1 MLQRRLAS
9 AITRSMP
16 DVEVRGTPDVAEAL
30 QLLGDER
37 SRLLITEGR
46 TRAGDGVMLVTQA
59 RRRRPALPVIVM
71 SASAPDSRAWRDRID
86 RMGAAAL
93 VEKPP
98 HLENFVGLVVRMLE
112 PAHGFSGEVVLEA
125 LPDLVQMLC
134 LSHASGVLRIHHGDE
149 PGTIWFNRG
158 DVVHAT
164 AVDKQGVEAFQL
176 MLGWAAGAFHLDR
189 QATATERTIQVPA
202 MHLLLECARLV
213 DEERSARPA
222 EADVFG
228 AQRQEWATPAQRAAE
243 YFQRGLELVREG
255 RHADAIREWEE
266 AATLDPQNRMYQSNL
281 RRLRERVRR
290 GDDP

>member
-9 AITRSMP
+9 AITRSMA
-16 DVEVRGTPDVAEAL
+16 DVEVRGTPDADEAL
-30 QLLGDER
+30 RLLVDR
-37 SRLLITEGR
+37 QSRLLITEGR
-46 TRAGDGVMLVTQA
+46 TRDGDGVMLVTQA

-71 SASAPDSRAWRDRID
+71 SGSTPDSHAWRDRIS

-98 HLENFVGLVVRMLE
+98 HLENFVGLVGRMLV
-112 PAHGFSGEVVLEA
+112 PAHGFSGEVVLEG
-125 LPDLVQMLC
+125 LPDLVQMMC
-134 LSHASGVLRIHHGDE
+134 LSRASGALFINHEGE
-149 PGTIWFNRG
+149 PGTIWFDGG
-158 DVVHAT
+158 DVVHA
-164 AVDKQGVEAFQL
+164 AALDKIGVEAFRT
-176 MLGWAAGAFHLDR
+176 MLGWSAGAFNLDR
-189 QATATERTIQVPA
+189 DARSAERTIGVPA
-202 MHLLLECARLV
+202 MHLLLECARLF
-213 DEERSARPA
+213 DEQRSARPA

-243 YFQRGLELVREG
+243 YFQRGLELVRER
-255 RHADAIREWEE
+255 RHADAMREWEE